1 MYFLGYG
8 AFGRIMERLLD
19 LIIAQIDERYETLKT
34 LIDQLNKEEHIRCLD
49 TQCRKVSQSKRQN
62 HRFSPREKK
71 KKFSF
76 IKFNKSRCFENCKTV
91 ITWLVNVDKTF
102 IMRTWP

>member
-19 LIIAQIDERYETLKT
+19 LIIAQIDERYETLKI

-49 TQCRKVSQSKRQN
+49 TQCRKVSQSKGQN
-62 HRFSPREKK
+62 HIYFLLMKRKQI
-71 KKFSF
+71 SF
-76 IKFNKSRCFENCKTV
+76 INT
-91 ITWLVNVDKTF
+91 VNVDVLKIYTY
-102 IMRTWP
+102 

>member
-49 TQCRKVSQSKRQN
+49 TQCRKVSQSKR
-62 HRFSPREKK
+62 
-71 KKFSF
+71 
-76 IKFNKSRCFENCKTV
+76 
-91 ITWLVNVDKTF
+91 
-102 IMRTWP
+102 